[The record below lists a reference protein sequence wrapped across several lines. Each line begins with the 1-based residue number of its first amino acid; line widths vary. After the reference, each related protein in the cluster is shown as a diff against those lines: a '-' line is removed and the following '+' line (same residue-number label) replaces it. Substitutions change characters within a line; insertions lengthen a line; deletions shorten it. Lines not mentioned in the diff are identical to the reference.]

1 MHPPCHTRNIQRSGA
16 CNEFTQ
22 HHLVRMGIL
31 DSAKEIADLVK
42 KIGDIELYRKIVELE
57 GQLIEL
63 THEKREF
70 EERCDRLEKQL
81 AFSKTLTFKAPVY
94 YAEGDSTPYCPI
106 CWEKDA
112 KALHLEGPTRDDGDT
127 FYRCHVCDNVF
138 FTQRGLRHTF
148 GL

>member
-1 MHPPCHTRNIQRSGA
+1 MFSG
-16 CNEFTQ
+16 CMSVLE
-22 HHLVRMGIL
+22 
-31 DSAKEIADLVK
+31 SAKEIADLIK

-63 THEKREF
+63 TRQNREL
-70 EERCDRLEKQL
+70 EERCKGLQKQL
-81 AFSKTLTFKAPVY
+81 AFSKTLTFKSPVY
-94 YAEGDSTPYCPI
+94 YAEADSIPYCPT

-127 FYRCHVCDNVF
+127 FYRCLVCENVF
-138 FTQRGLRHTF
+138 FTHRGLRHTL